1 MKNIEKL
8 PKESNR
14 DYAFRVIRD
23 NIISLELKPGTMI
36 SEQDLAYELDL
47 SRTPVHEALQEL
59 SKTKIVEIFPQKGS
73 LVSLINL
80 ELVNEAV
87 FVRATLESAITE
99 EACKIA
105 NDEDI
110 KYLTEN
116 VELQEFLLK
125 QNNID
130 KFMEMDNLFHQ
141 KMYEITNKMQC
152 YYMVKSM
159 NIHHDRFR
167 ALRVHGADR
176 TPILKVHKQI
186 LQAIQDKDAEAARE
200 LTAEHINR
208 TRLDAAEIQKKYPQ
222 YFA

>member
-23 NIISLELKPGTMI
+23 NIIKLELKPGTMI

-73 LVSLINL
+73 LVSLINP
-80 ELVNEAV
+80 ELVEEAV
-87 FVRATLESAITE
+87 FVRAILESAITE

-105 NDEDI
+105 GEEDI

-176 TPILKVHKQI
+176 APILKMHKQI
-186 LQAIQDKDAEAARE
+186 LQAIKERNPKEARI

-208 TRLDAAEIQKKYPQ
+208 TKLDVAEIQKKYPD
-222 YFA
+222 YFV

>member
-1 MKNIEKL
+1 MKNIEKQS
-8 PKESNR
+8 KESNR

-99 EACKIA
+99 EACKIVSE
-105 NDEDI
+105 EDL

-176 TPILKVHKQI
+176 SPILEMHKQI
-186 LQAIQDKDAEAARE
+186 LKAIKERNAEEARV
-200 LTAEHINR
+200 LTEEHINR
-208 TRLDAAEIQKKYPQ
+208 TKLDAAEIQKKYPE
-222 YFA
+222 YFV

>member
-105 NDEDI
+105 NNEDI

>member
-1 MKNIEKL
+1 MKNIEKQS
-8 PKESNR
+8 KESNR

-80 ELVNEAV
+80 ELVDEAV

-105 NDEDI
+105 SEEDI

-167 ALRVHGADR
+167 TLRVQGADR
-176 TPILKVHKQI
+176 APILKMHQKI
-186 LQAIQDKDAEAARE
+186 LQAIKERNPEEARAI
-200 LTAEHINR
+200 TAEHINR
-208 TRLDAAEIQKKYPQ
+208 TKLDAAEIQKKYPE
-222 YFA
+222 YFV

>member
-1 MKNIEKL
+1 MKNIEKM

-23 NIISLELKPGTMI
+23 NIIKLELKPGTMI

-59 SKTKIVEIFPQKGS
+59 SKSKIIEVFPQKGS

-80 ELVNEAV
+80 ELVEEAV

-99 EACKIA
+99 EACKLA
-105 NDEDI
+105 NEEDI
-110 KYLTEN
+110 KYLSDN

-130 KFMEMDNLFHQ
+130 KFMELDNLFHQ

-167 ALRVHGADR
+167 ELRVHGADR
-176 TPILKVHKQI
+176 SPILKMHKQI
-186 LQAIQDKDAEAARE
+186 LQAFKDKDEAAARD

-208 TRLDAAEIQKKYPQ
+208 TKIDAEEIQKKYPD

>member
-1 MKNIEKL
+1 MKNIEKQS
-8 PKESNR
+8 KESNR

-80 ELVNEAV
+80 ELVDEAV

-176 TPILKVHKQI
+176 SPILKMHKQI
-186 LQAIQDKDAEAARE
+186 LKAIKERNAEEARV

-208 TRLDAAEIQKKYPQ
+208 TKLDAAEIQKKYPE
-222 YFA
+222 YFV

>member
-8 PKESNR
+8 PKESNS

-208 TRLDAAEIQKKYPQ
+208 TRLDAAEIKKKYPQ

>member
-14 DYAFRVIRD
+14 DYAFRVIRE
-23 NIISLELKPGTMI
+23 NIIKLELKPGTMI

-73 LVSLINL
+73 LVSLINM
-80 ELVNEAV
+80 ELVEEAV
-87 FVRATLESAITE
+87 FVRSTLESAITE

-105 NDEDI
+105 TEEDI
-110 KYLTEN
+110 KYLSDN

-130 KFMEMDNLFHQ
+130 KFMEADNQFHQ

-159 NIHHDRFR
+159 NIHHERFR
-167 ALRVHGADR
+167 ELRVHGGDR
-176 TPILKVHKQI
+176 GPIIAQHKQI
-186 LQAIQDKDAEAARE
+186 MEAFMNHDPQTARTITDA
-200 LTAEHINR
+200 HINR
-208 TRLDAAEIQKKYPQ
+208 TKLDAKEIQKKYPE
-222 YFA
+222 YFI

>member
-105 NDEDI
+105 NNEDI

-159 NIHHDRFR
+159 NIHHDHFR

>member
-14 DYAFRVIRD
+14 DYAFRVIRE
-23 NIISLELKPGTMI
+23 NIIKLELKPGTMI

-59 SKTKIVEIFPQKGS
+59 SKSKIVEVFPQKGS

-80 ELVNEAV
+80 ELVDEAV

-105 NDEDI
+105 TEEDI
-110 KYLTEN
+110 KYLSDN

-130 KFMEMDNLFHQ
+130 KFMELDNLFHQ

-167 ALRVHGADR
+167 ELRVHGADR
-176 TPILKVHKQI
+176 TPIIKMHKQI
-186 LQAIQDKDAEAARE
+186 LQAFKDRDYKAARDF
-200 LTAEHINR
+200 TAEHINR
-208 TRLDAAEIQKKYPQ
+208 TRLDAAEIQKKYPE

>member
-23 NIISLELKPGTMI
+23 NIIKLVLKPGTML
-36 SEQDLAYELDL
+36 SEQDLADELDL

-59 SKTKIVEIFPQKGS
+59 SKSKIVEVFPQKGS

-80 ELVNEAV
+80 ELVDEAV

-99 EACKIA
+99 EACKLA
-105 NDEDI
+105 SDEDI
-110 KYLTEN
+110 KYLSDN

-130 KFMEMDNLFHQ
+130 KFMELDNLFHQ

-167 ALRVHGADR
+167 ELRVHGADR
-176 TPILKVHKQI
+176 TPILKMHRQI
-186 LQAIQDKDAEAARE
+186 LQAIIDKDPQAARD
-200 LTAEHINR
+200 LTSEHIYR
-208 TRLDAAEIQKKYPQ
+208 TRLDAAEIQKKYPE

>member
-1 MKNIEKL
+1 MKNIEKQS
-8 PKESNR
+8 KESNR

-105 NDEDI
+105 NEEDL

-176 TPILKVHKQI
+176 SPILKMHKQI
-186 LQAIQDKDAEAARE
+186 LKAIKERNAEEARV
-200 LTAEHINR
+200 LTEEHINR
-208 TRLDAAEIQKKYPQ
+208 TKLDAAEIQKKYPE
-222 YFA
+222 YFV

>member
-23 NIISLELKPGTMI
+23 NIIKLVLKPGTMI
-36 SEQDLAYELDL
+36 SEQDLADELEL

-59 SKTKIVEIFPQKGS
+59 SKSRIIEVFPQKGS
-73 LVSLINL
+73 LVSLIDR
-80 ELVNEAV
+80 ELIEEAV

-99 EACKIA
+99 QAALMA
-105 NDEDI
+105 NEDDI
-110 KYLTEN
+110 KELTDN
-116 VELQEFLLK
+116 IELQEFLLK

-130 KFMEMDNLFHQ
+130 KFMEMDNAFHQ
-141 KMYEITNKMQC
+141 KMYAITNKMQC
-152 YYMVKSM
+152 YYMVKAM

-167 ALRVHGADR
+167 ELRVQGADR
-176 TPILKVHKQI
+176 SPIIRQHKQI
-186 LQAIQDKDAEAARE
+186 LEAIKDHDGDLAKKY
-200 LTAEHINR
+200 TYEHITR
-208 TRLDAAEIQKKYPQ
+208 TRIDVAEIQKKYPE

>member
-1 MKNIEKL
+1 MKNIEKM

-23 NIISLELKPGTMI
+23 NIIKLELKPGTMI

-59 SKTKIVEIFPQKGS
+59 SKSKIIEVFPQKGS

-80 ELVNEAV
+80 ELVEEAV

-99 EACKIA
+99 EACKLA
-105 NDEDI
+105 NEEDI
-110 KYLTEN
+110 KYLSDN

-130 KFMEMDNLFHQ
+130 KFMELDNLFHQ

-167 ALRVHGADR
+167 ELRVHGADR
-176 TPILKVHKQI
+176 SPILKMHKQI
-186 LQAIQDKDAEAARE
+186 LQAFKDKDGAAARD

-208 TRLDAAEIQKKYPQ
+208 TKIDAEEIQKKYPD

>member
-208 TRLDAAEIQKKYPQ
+208 TRLDAAEIKKKYPQ

>member
-208 TRLDAAEIQKKYPQ
+208 ARLDAAEIKKKYPQ

>member
-1 MKNIEKL
+1 MKNIEKQS
-8 PKESNR
+8 KESNR

-105 NDEDI
+105 SEEDL

-176 TPILKVHKQI
+176 SPILEMHKQI
-186 LQAIQDKDAEAARE
+186 LKAIKERNAEEARV
-200 LTAEHINR
+200 LTEEHINR
-208 TRLDAAEIQKKYPQ
+208 TKLDAAEIQKKYPE
-222 YFA
+222 YFV

>member
-1 MKNIEKL
+1 MKNIEKQS
-8 PKESNR
+8 KESNR

-105 NDEDI
+105 SEEDL

-176 TPILKVHKQI
+176 SPILKMHKQI
-186 LQAIQDKDAEAARE
+186 LKAIKERNAEEARV
-200 LTAEHINR
+200 LTEEHINR
-208 TRLDAAEIQKKYPQ
+208 TKLDAAEIQKKYPE
-222 YFA
+222 YFV